1 MKFLCVD
8 CNHSKI
14 CKFKDAY
21 KETMDSIN
29 MRIPTPFDLELKCP
43 HYLCNINSYY
53 TCSSSSIS
61 SLANTAVSCTTLADA
76 LEPSED

>member
-1 MKFLCVD
+1 MKFLCMD

-14 CKFKDAY
+14 CKFRDKY
-21 KETMDSIN
+21 KETMDSVN
-29 MRIPTPFDLELKCP
+29 LQIPTPFDLELKCP
-43 HYLCNINSYY
+43 HYSCNINSYY

-61 SLANTAVSCTTLADA
+61 SLANSAVNCVTMADA